1 VPTKVQTIAVLSG
14 LAVVGIIAG
23 VIIAV
28 TGGGSS
34 GGGNGSSNPYQA
46 DYAQGARLGQQF
58 IDQYAGTLTYNV
70 ELLASQRQQGWS
82 LVNSKLTG
90 TALSSLR
97 RGFMHGCEIAG
108 S

>member
-1 VPTKVQTIAVLSG
+1 VTTKVRTIAAVSG

-28 TGGGSS
+28 TGGSSS
-34 GGGNGSSNPYQA
+34 GGGDGSSNPYQA
-46 DYAQGARLGQQF
+46 DYAQGERLGQQF

-70 ELLASQRQQGWS
+70 ELLPSQCQQGWS
-82 LVNSKLTG
+82 LVNSKPTG
-90 TALSSLR
+90 TALSNLR